1 MGATAPRL
9 PQELAQGSYFGGRT
23 SEDGT
28 IDWNRDAAAIHNLV
42 RAVAPPYPGAMTT
55 IAGHGARVLR
65 TRVVDPTTPRTLAP
79 ALEARD
85 GRLLAHCGG
94 GGTLH
99 VLSLEVDG
107 HVIGAAAFAERFG
120 AAPAAL
126 GGARR

>member
-1 MGATAPRL
+1 MRR
-9 PQELAQGSYFGGRT
+9 GSYFGGRT
-23 SEDGT
+23 PADGT
-28 IDWNRDAAAIHNLV
+28 IDWNRDAATIHDLV
-42 RAVAPPYPGAMTT
+42 RAVAPPYPGALTT
-55 IAGHGARVLR
+55 VGGHGARVLR
-65 TRVVDPTTPRTLAP
+65 TRVVDPTTSRTLAP

-107 HVIGAAAFAERFG
+107 DELGAAAFAQRFG